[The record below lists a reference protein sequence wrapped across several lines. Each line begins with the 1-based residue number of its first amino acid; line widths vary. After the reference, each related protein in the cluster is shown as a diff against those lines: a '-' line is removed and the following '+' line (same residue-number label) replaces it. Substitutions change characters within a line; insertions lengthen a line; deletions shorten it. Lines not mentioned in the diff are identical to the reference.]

1 MLKRIDC
8 GYFEKKNRP
17 TSSKIRLIY
26 EKREKKAAEQYKF
39 LPLIRQKKSVEQ
51 QAFQL
56 RRKVEVVKLA

>member
-1 MLKRIDC
+1 MKK
-8 GYFEKKNRP
+8 EK
-17 TSSKIRLIY
+17 
-26 EKREKKAAEQYKF
+26 KKAAEQYKF